1 MLRCVS
7 SGSSGGSDS
16 SAWSLRSRAL
26 PLAALAL
33 VGSIA
38 AACGSDKSRSFDEDP
53 NSPLADGG
61 DTTNGVLGGDAG
73 DAQVTAVGTL
83 TGTVYAPEGTV
94 PISNALL
101 YLANSLPA
109 PIPDHTY
116 CDKCVQ
122 LPAGTPYT
130 YSKADGTFE
139 LPVFKTGP
147 AYLVV
152 QKGQFRRARP
162 ITTTE
167 GTQAVDKP
175 LTTFPG
181 AADAAKGDDIP
192 RIGVAGGGFDK
203 IEISL
208 KKLGLTQFDRYGKG
222 LFEPSGLPPVV
233 SQITWDLVQSQE
245 TLSKYHIVLLPCGFT
260 GLECKSLPTSAQQKM
275 LRDYVAGGGKL
286 YVTDYSYEVVRQIWP
301 GFITWKDGDG
311 KELTD
316 MNQWGVACQQGQYT
330 VAGKAEDPGLGQWL
344 SAIGESSFD
353 LKGSYTLIS
362 KVTPQQGKDA
372 DGNPTTVTPKIWM
385 SSQVGPQT
393 VTFDDQCGRVL
404 FSTYHAEGDDDGT
417 LLAQEKALL
426 YILLE
431 ASVCIGPNAP
441 PH

>member
-1 MLRCVS
+1 M
-7 SGSSGGSDS
+7 
-16 SAWSLRSRAL
+16 
-26 PLAALAL
+26 PLAVL
-33 VGSIA
+33 VLTGAIA
-38 AACGSDKSRSFDEDP
+38 VACGSDKSRSFDEDP
-53 NSPLADGG
+53 NLPGG
-61 DTTNGVLGGDAG
+61 SNGQTPNGVLGDGDG
-73 DAQVTAVGTL
+73 GKPELKAVGTL

-94 PISNALL
+94 PIANALI
-101 YLANSLPA
+101 YLGGSLPA
-109 PIPDHTY
+109 PIPDHAY

-122 LPAGTPYT
+122 LPAGTPFT

-139 LPVFKTGP
+139 LPIYSPGQ
-147 AYLVV
+147 AYLIV

-181 AADAAKGDDIP
+181 ASNSAVGDDIP

-208 KKLGLTQFDRYGKG
+208 KKLGLTQFDRYGQG
-222 LFEPSGLPPVV
+222 LFEPKGLPPAV
-233 SQITWDLVQSQE
+233 SQFTWDLVKSQE

-260 GLECKSLPTSAQQKM
+260 GLECKSLPTSGQQKM
-275 LRDYVAGGGKL
+275 LRDYVEGGGKV

-301 GFITWKDGDG
+301 GFITWKDGND

-316 MNQWGVACQQGQYT
+316 MSQWGVACQPGQYDLD
-330 VAGKAEDPGLGQWL
+330 GKAEDPGLGAWL
-344 SAIGESSFD
+344 SAIGESSFK

-372 DGNPTTVTPKIWM
+372 DGNPTTITPKVWM
-385 SSQVGPQT
+385 SSVKGPQT

-404 FSTYHAEGDDDGT
+404 FSTYHAEGDDDT
-417 LLAQEKALL
+417 NLLAQEKALL

-431 ASVCIGPNAP
+431 ASVCIGPAQQ